1 MLDDRNPQYEQAEET
16 KRKQGLKPT
25 IERGEVI
32 MGDVTIE
39 YKGWIGF
46 FETPKKNVCR
56 FQKKGVEYIH

>member
-16 KRKQGLKPT
+16 KRKQGLKTT

-39 YKGWIGF
+39 YEGWNRIF
-46 FETPKKNVCR
+46 
-56 FQKKGVEYIH
+56 